1 MSKLHALLA
10 VTGAIDDIVSKSQDP
25 EILKIANESLPGT
38 GVAQR
43 GWYAEIQSMAGVLA
57 PADDESATGFPSL
70 NAAIDDLLGSKAG
83 IPANNDVL
91 SRHDL
96 ARASFVGSVLVKL
109 KAAGAHV
116 PVDDKKL
123 EELCALSDTP
133 RVPCTGSLRK
143 VNGEFVT
150 VITTEYKDMPVTVDQ
165 MKKVIDPQNWPSYC
179 SFFQDMKF
187 LGFDENKWTRILE
200 IVGTDFRLQ
209 TMLKFWK
216 GELSDGGIFVNYD
229 LDDHRS
235 TADGDD
241 GLVVVDNGFIQIS
254 PAAKPDHVDIFTSKE
269 LLIPGLSPTATAIL
283 ACQLGWAEVGEQMF
297 DAASKLAES
306 KPKVKIKIN
315 EGWAPSDGDVP
326 GKPEPKESGIE
337 QRMPKGL
344 RGEMI
349 KAATQQ
355 VDAFADRM
363 TVVAEDFAR
372 AWEDGLDREEV
383 KRIAATFGQQM
394 ADYSLQLF
402 DAPKRM
408 FITSRRK
415 VDAGEGDLK

>member
-10 VTGAIDDIVSKSQDP
+10 VTGAIDDIVSGSQDP

-43 GWYAEIQSMAGVLA
+43 GWYGEIQSMAAVLA
-57 PADDESATGFPSL
+57 PADDESAKTFPSL
-70 NAAIDDLLGSKAG
+70 NAAIDELIGSTPG
-83 IPANNDVL
+83 IPADNDTL

-96 ARASFVGSVLVKL
+96 DRAGFVGRVLVKL
-109 KAAGAHV
+109 KKAGADV

-123 EELCALSDTP
+123 EDLCALSQTP
-133 RVPCTGSLRK
+133 REPCTGSLRK

-150 VITTEYKDMPVTVDQ
+150 VITTEYKNMPVSVEQ

-179 SFFQDMKF
+179 SFFQNMKF
-187 LGFDENKWTRILE
+187 LGIDENRWTRILE
-200 IVGTDFRLQ
+200 EVGTDFCLR

-216 GELSDGGIFVNYD
+216 GELPGGGIFVNYD

-241 GLVVVDNGFIQIS
+241 GLVLVDNGYIQIS
-254 PAAKPDHVDIFTSKE
+254 PADEDGHVDIFTSKE

-283 ACQLGWAEVGEQMF
+283 SCQLGWAEVGEQMF
-297 DAASKLAES
+297 DAATKLAES
-306 KPKVKIKIN
+306 KPKIKI
-315 EGWAPSDGDVP
+315 EKDWAPSDRDEP
-326 GKPEPKESGIE
+326 GQPKTRANGIE

-349 KAATQQ
+349 EAATQQ
-355 VDAFADRM
+355 VDAFADRA
-363 TVVAEDFAR
+363 TVVAEDFGR
-372 AWEDGLDREEV
+372 AWEDGLDREDV

-408 FITSRRK
+408 FVTSRRK
-415 VDAGEGDLK
+415 VDVREGEQK

>member
-10 VTGAIDDIVSKSQDP
+10 VTGAIDDIVSKSQAA
-25 EILKIANESLPGT
+25 EVLRIANLSLPGT

-43 GWYAEIQSMAGVLA
+43 GWYSEIQSMAAVLA
-57 PADDESATGFPSL
+57 PAGDESAKSFPSL
-70 NAAIDDLLGSKAG
+70 DAAIDELLGSEAG

-96 ARASFVGSVLVKL
+96 DRASFVGSVLIKL
-109 KAAGAHV
+109 KKAGADV
-116 PVDDKKL
+116 PVDEKKL
-123 EELCALSDTP
+123 QKLCALSQTP
-133 RVPCTGSLRK
+133 REPCTGLLRK

-150 VITTEYKDMPVTVDQ
+150 VITTEYKDMPVTVEQ

-179 SFFQDMKF
+179 SFFQNMKF
-187 LGFDENKWTRILE
+187 LGIDENRWTRILE
-200 IVGTDFRLQ
+200 EVGTDFRLR

-216 GELSDGGIFVNYD
+216 GELPGGGIFVNYD

-241 GLVVVDNGFIQIS
+241 GLVLVDNGYIQIS
-254 PAAKPDHVDIFTSKE
+254 PAAVDGHVDIFTSKE

-283 ACQLGWAEVGEQMF
+283 ACQFGWAEVGEQMF
-297 DAASKLAES
+297 DAAAKIAES
-306 KPKVKIKIN
+306 NGKLKFEK
-315 EGWAPSDGDVP
+315 GWAPSDKDKP
-326 GKPEPKESGIE
+326 GKPEPKVSGIE

-349 KAATQQ
+349 QAATQQ
-355 VDAFADRM
+355 VDAFADRA
-363 TVVAEDFAR
+363 TIVAEDFAR

-408 FITSRRK
+408 FVTSRRK
-415 VDAGEGDLK
+415 VDARAGGQK

>member
-25 EILKIANESLPGT
+25 KILKIANESLPGT
-38 GVAQR
+38 GIAQR
-43 GWYAEIQSMAGVLA
+43 GWYGEIQSMAAVLA
-57 PADDESATGFPSL
+57 PADDEPAKTFPSL
-70 NAAIDDLLGSKAG
+70 NAAIDELIGSKPG
-83 IPANNDVL
+83 IPADNDTL

-96 ARASFVGSVLVKL
+96 DRASFVGRVLVKL
-109 KAAGAHV
+109 KKAGADV
-116 PVDDKKL
+116 PVDDEKL
-123 EELCALSDTP
+123 EALCALSDTP
-133 RVPCTGSLRK
+133 REPCTGSLRK

-150 VITTEYKDMPVTVDQ
+150 VITTDYKKKPVSVEQ

-179 SFFQDMKF
+179 SFFQNMKF
-187 LGFDENKWTRILE
+187 LGIDENRWTRILE
-200 IVGTDFRLQ
+200 EVGTDFRLR

-216 GELSDGGIFVNYD
+216 GDLPGGGIFVNYD

-241 GLVVVDNGFIQIS
+241 GLVLVDNGYIQIS
-254 PAAKPDHVDIFTSKE
+254 PADEDGHVDIFTSKE

-283 ACQLGWAEVGEQMF
+283 ACQLGWAEVGGQMF
-297 DAASKLAES
+297 DAATKLAES
-306 KPKVKIKIN
+306 ESEITIEKDWV
-315 EGWAPSDGDVP
+315 PSDRDKP
-326 GKPEPKESGIE
+326 GQPETRADGIE

-349 KAATQQ
+349 EAATQQ
-355 VDAFADRM
+355 VDAFADRA
-363 TVVAEDFAR
+363 TVVAEEFGR
-372 AWEDGLDREEV
+372 AWQDGLDREEV

-408 FITSRRK
+408 FVTSRRK
-415 VDAGEGDLK
+415 VDAREGEEK

>member
-10 VTGAIDDIVSKSQDP
+10 ITGAIDDIVSKSRDP
-25 EILKIANESLPGT
+25 EVLRIANESLPGT

-43 GWYAEIQSMAGVLA
+43 GWYAEIQSMAAVLA
-57 PADDESATGFPSL
+57 PADDESAKAFPGL
-70 NAAIDDLLGSKAG
+70 EAAVDELLGSTAG

-96 ARASFVGSVLVKL
+96 DRASFVGGVLIKL
-109 KAAGAHV
+109 KEAGADV
-116 PVDDKKL
+116 PVDKEKL
-123 EELCALSDTP
+123 ERLCALSETP
-133 RVPCTGSLRK
+133 REPCTGSLRK

-150 VITTEYKDMPVTVDQ
+150 VITTEYKNMAVTVDQ
-165 MKKVIDPQNWPSYC
+165 MKKVIDPENWPSYC

-187 LGFDENKWTRILE
+187 LGTDENKWTRILE

-209 TMLKFWK
+209 TMLKFWR
-216 GELSDGGIFVNYD
+216 GELPGGGIFVNYD

-241 GLVVVDNGFIQIS
+241 GLVLVDNGYIQIS
-254 PAAKPDHVDIFTSKE
+254 PGEDDDHVDIFTSKE

-297 DAASKLAES
+297 DAASKLAET
-306 KPKVKIKIN
+306 KPKIKIKK
-315 EGWAPSDGDVP
+315 GWSPSDQDAP
-326 GKPEPKESGIE
+326 GKPEPKEIGIE

-349 KAATQQ
+349 EAATQQ
-355 VDAFADRM
+355 VDAFADRA
-363 TVVAEDFAR
+363 TIVAEDFAR
-372 AWEDGLDREEV
+372 AWEDGLDRDEV

-408 FITSRRK
+408 FVTSRRK
-415 VDAGEGDLK
+415 VGAREGEKK